1 MPKTD
6 ASLGPLTSRRR
17 RAQDRK
23 AKAKTTRQEKE
34 LQSAR
39 DTKKARSKL
48 AKGRTQKGVNHAWM
62 QFVSET
68 GAIWYIMHDA
78 QQPGFTVGT
87 TGEDGEWAEY
97 FTPTIDVK
105 YAQPTSMLF
114 GPASVYVWPDGSKAK
129 REIKCHIHNACR
141 VEKFLTD
148 CKCAPSGQQAA

>member
-1 MPKTD
+1 MPETD

-17 RAQDRK
+17 RAQDRQ
-23 AKAKTTRQEKE
+23 AKAKTTHQEKE

-39 DTKKARSKL
+39 DTKKARSKP
-48 AKGRTQKGVNHAWM
+48 AKRRTRRGRNFACMH
-62 QFVSET
+62 FVSKT
-68 GAIWYIMHDA
+68 GAIWYIMQDA

-105 YAQPTSMLF
+105 YAERTSMLF

-129 REIKCHIHNACR
+129 REIKCLRHSARR
-141 VEKFLTD
+141 VKSFVIGHTY
-148 CKCAPSGQQAA
+148 APSGQ